1 MHRTQRPS
9 RSAKTI
15 ENARSVRQLTAR
27 DPRILRALELFQ
39 KSTSAHVSDIAADLN
54 LSSSRFRHLFKQE
67 LGLSP
72 KRYLKLTRLNRAKKL
87 LENSFLRVKEITTV
101 LGVNDVSH
109 FVRDYKAFYRQTP
122 SQTRVLYRRVPRRIP
137 VDSRYGQ

>member
-1 MHRTQRPS
+1 LTIKRKQLFRRTLKDLRRFADQRKKIP
-9 RSAKTI
+9 RL
-15 ENARSVRQLTAR
+15 AR
-27 DPRILRALELFQ
+27 I
-39 KSTSAHVSDIAADLN
+39 AHVSDIAADLN